1 VDFQPTED
9 QKALREGIRNFCEG
23 QVPNERLPDLEKSG
37 GFDRALWS
45 ELAEM
50 GVFALR
56 VPEAK
61 GGVGLGYADAV
72 LVFEELGR
80 RLVPGPLVWSHL
92 AAGLI
97 DGAATGEVVVGGLDL
112 CGDHPTPI
120 VIEHLQSLDALL
132 VLRPDRI
139 ERLDPHSFSASQSDV
154 PLDPLTPVHHVEALP
169 AGETIGDA
177 RAAAWMR
184 LEGAAIVSGQLLG
197 LAEGALDLANEY
209 AKGREQFGR
218 PIGGFQAVKHILAEM
233 FVRQEAA
240 RAGAY
245 NAGATLDTPEV
256 ADVERAVSSGKLTA
270 GEGAIRNARSCIQ
283 VHGGMGFTWEVIAH
297 YYLKR
302 AWVLENVFGTQDE
315 HAERIAG
322 ILERL
327 GGSRGK
333 SRDQTA

>member
-9 QKALREGIRNFCEG
+9 QKALRDGVRSFCEG
-23 QVPNERLPDLEKSG
+23 QIPNERFPDLEKSR
-37 GFDRALWS
+37 GFDRTLWN

-50 GVFALR
+50 GVFSLR
-56 VPEAK
+56 LPEEES
-61 GGVGLGYADAV
+61 GVGLGYSDTV

-97 DGAATGEVVVGGLDL
+97 DGAASGETVVGGLDL
-112 CGDHPTPI
+112 CGRHATPI
-120 VIEHLQSLDALL
+120 VIEHLESLDALL
-132 VLRPDRI
+132 VLRPDGI
-139 ERLDPHSFSASQSDV
+139 ERLDPQDLVASKAEI
-154 PLDPLTPVHHVEALP
+154 PLDPLTPVHHVDALP
-169 AGETIGDA
+169 KGEQIGDA
-177 RAAAWMR
+177 RAAAHMR

-209 AKGREQFGR
+209 AKSREQFGR

-256 ADVERAVSSGKLTA
+256 ANVERAVSSAKLTA

-315 HAERIAG
+315 HAERIAE
-322 ILERL
+322 ILE
-327 GGSRGK
+327 GQ
-333 SRDQTA
+333 D

>member
-1 VDFQPTED
+1 MDFQPTED
-9 QKALREGIRNFCEG
+9 QKALREGVRSFCEG
-23 QVPNERLPDLEKSG
+23 QIPNERFPDLEKTQ

-56 VPEAK
+56 LPKEEA
-61 GGVGLGYADAV
+61 GVGLGFTDAV

-92 AAGLI
+92 AAGII
-97 DGAATGEVVVGGLDL
+97 DGAASGETVVGGLDL
-112 CGDHPTPI
+112 CGNHATPI
-120 VIEHLQSLDALL
+120 VVEHLESLDALL
-132 VLRPDRI
+132 VLRPDGI
-139 ERLDPHSFSASQSDV
+139 ERLDPRSLVASKAEI
-154 PLDPLTPVHHVEALP
+154 PLDPLTPVHHVESLP
-169 AGETIGDA
+169 RGEEIGDA
-177 RAAAWMR
+177 NAAARMR

-209 AKGREQFGR
+209 AKSREQFGR
-218 PIGGFQAVKHILAEM
+218 SIGGFQAVKHLLAEM

-256 ADVERAVSSGKLTA
+256 ADVERAVSAAKLTA

-283 VHGGMGFTWEVIAH
+283 VHGGMGFTWEVVAH
-297 YYLKR
+297 YYFKR

-315 HAERIAG
+315 HSERIAE
-322 ILERL
+322 ILGNQGDL
-327 GGSRGK
+327 GG
-333 SRDQTA
+333 DH

>member
-9 QKALREGIRNFCEG
+9 QKALRDGIRSFCEG
-23 QVPNERLPDLEKSG
+23 QVPNERFPDLEKSQ

-56 VPEAK
+56 LPEEK
-61 GGVGLGYADAV
+61 GGVGLGYSDAV

-92 AAGLI
+92 AAGII
-97 DGAATGEVVVGGLDL
+97 DGAASGETVVGGLDL
-112 CGDHPTPI
+112 CGSHATPI
-120 VIEHLQSLDALL
+120 VVEHLDSLDVLL
-132 VLRPDRI
+132 VIRPEGI
-139 ERLDPHSFSASQSDV
+139 ERLDPRRLIASKAEI
-154 PLDPLTPVHHVEALP
+154 PLDPLTPVHHIDSLP
-169 AGETIGDA
+169 KGEPIGSA
-177 RAAAWMR
+177 RAAARMR
-184 LEGAAIVSGQLLG
+184 LEGAAIVSGQQLG

-209 AKGREQFGR
+209 AKNREQFGR

-256 ADVERAVSSGKLTA
+256 ANVERAVSAAKLTA

-315 HAERIAG
+315 HAERIAE
-322 ILERL
+322 ILDNQGE
-327 GGSRGK
+327 SQAEEK
-333 SRDQTA
+333 A